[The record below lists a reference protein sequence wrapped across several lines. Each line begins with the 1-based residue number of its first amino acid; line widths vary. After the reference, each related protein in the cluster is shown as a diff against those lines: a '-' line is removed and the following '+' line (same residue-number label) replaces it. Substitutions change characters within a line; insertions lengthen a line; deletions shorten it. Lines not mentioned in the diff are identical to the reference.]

1 MGIWNHDSAE
11 GLFKVWVQL
20 LDQVFDAL
28 HQDGLVGS
36 TCRPPLG
43 GAPPLFLLS
52 ATCHTF
58 IPGSQHCTN
67 PTDSH
72 PLLALLH
79 KSRALGWMWIKLNV
93 FTRFFFIFYLILS
106 LLLLLLSTVFKT
118 PTPSAAPFEV
128 YSFSFWILFV
138 SYSESRV

>member
-93 FTRFFFIFYLILS
+93 FTQLFLPNIVFM
-106 LLLLLLSTVFKT
+106 LLLLLSTVFKT
-118 PTPSAAPFEV
+118 PTPSAAPSEV
-128 YSFSFWILFV
+128 YSSSFWILFV
-138 SYSESRV
+138 SYYESRV